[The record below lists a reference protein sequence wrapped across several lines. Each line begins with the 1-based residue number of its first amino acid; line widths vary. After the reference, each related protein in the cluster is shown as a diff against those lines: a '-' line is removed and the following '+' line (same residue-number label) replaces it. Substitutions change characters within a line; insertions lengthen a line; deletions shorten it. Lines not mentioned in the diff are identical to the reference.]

1 MRKPVLLLILSS
13 FFLISCNTL
22 APMLF
27 GFREIHGYDAE
38 QCEKFYKKLPKDFV
52 FTPLVC
58 NEKQFMQVSSLGAD
72 SMQMKNL
79 YQPLK
84 IMYLHGNELVSF
96 HVNCYCPPTLG
107 FNLNWNYNR
116 QFDEFP
122 PTTSVPLDGYT
133 VKLSDMQAVF
143 PEIKGEKNYTVLVFW
158 TNMLHKVSKGEVK
171 TVYKNLRR
179 FCHLNDVD
187 VYLVNVDITMTELLH
202 ETE

>member
-1 MRKPVLLLILSS
+1 M
-13 FFLISCNTL
+13 
-22 APMLF
+22 
-27 GFREIHGYDAE
+27 
-38 QCEKFYKKLPKDFV
+38 
-52 FTPLVC
+52 
-58 NEKQFMQVSSLGAD
+58 
-72 SMQMKNL
+72 
-79 YQPLK
+79 
-84 IMYLHGNELVSF
+84 
-96 HVNCYCPPTLG
+96 
-107 FNLNWNYNR
+107 
-116 QFDEFP
+116 
-122 PTTSVPLDGYT
+122 PLDGYT